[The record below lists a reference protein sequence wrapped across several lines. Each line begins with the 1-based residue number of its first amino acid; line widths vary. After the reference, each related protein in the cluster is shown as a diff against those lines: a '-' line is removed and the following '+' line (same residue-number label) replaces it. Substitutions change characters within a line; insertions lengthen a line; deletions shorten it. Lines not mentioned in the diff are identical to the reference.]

1 GEWYTHVSVRG
12 RIVRWEEDAEKA
24 LADIDRL
31 SRHYGGGAYGTR
43 DRLRISC
50 WVEVERWHGW
60 GDAKSE

>member
-1 GEWYTHVSVRG
+1 MRD
-12 RIVRWEEDAEKA
+12 RIVRWEKDAEKA

-31 SRHYGGGAYGTR
+31 STHYDGQLYGVR

-60 GDAKSE
+60 GHAKPE